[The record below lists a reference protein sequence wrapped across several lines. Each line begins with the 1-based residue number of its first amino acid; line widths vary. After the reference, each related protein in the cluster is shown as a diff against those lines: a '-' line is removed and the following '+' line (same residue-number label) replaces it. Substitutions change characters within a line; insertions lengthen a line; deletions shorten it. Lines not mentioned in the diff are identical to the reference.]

1 MSVKLVFIILGII
14 FYVVRYL
21 SQSGGDKK
29 KSPAPST
36 NRPRSQQ
43 SSKQPQSIDDIFK
56 EFVKEVESANKKK
69 EKSVV
74 PPVRQEAKAPVKS
87 SAKSKAKTLDWQQV
101 NHTNIQAKK
110 QLGYRVLDHDEI
122 QNGEVERSFKMSFD
136 VNDQFLLGGKS
147 VGAFLYLSPINLNTL
162 SVDGDTKQS
171 RKQIKGRVASQDTSN
186 GLSVDIVFQYRM
198 TDYYGNNATQDRG
211 RIGGQAKLTFPNL
224 TYTKKIGL
232 DIFDKYDEQ
241 FSFDLEVFAK
251 YRSKGKSL
259 NSIRAAR
266 LIRR

>member
-1 MSVKLVFIILGII
+1 
-14 FYVVRYL
+14 
-21 SQSGGDKK
+21 
-29 KSPAPST
+29 
-36 NRPRSQQ
+36 
-43 SSKQPQSIDDIFK
+43 
-56 EFVKEVESANKKK
+56 
-69 EKSVV
+69 
-74 PPVRQEAKAPVKS
+74 
-87 SAKSKAKTLDWQQV
+87 
-101 NHTNIQAKK
+101 
-110 QLGYRVLDHDEI
+110 
-122 QNGEVERSFKMSFD
+122 MSFD